1 MASFVQLGRAQT
13 VTFHQD
19 IAPIIYNA
27 CTQCHR
33 SGEIGPMPFTTYQ
46 EVAAHGNF
54 IEYVT
59 QTGYM
64 PPWTPDHHYS
74 TLRGE
79 RFLTEE
85 EKGLISTWVA
95 GGMPEGN
102 PMDNP
107 GLPDYPEGSQVG
119 EPDLVLGMSEAFV
132 HQGNMVDQYQ
142 VFVIPTGVTETKEIR
157 AVEIRPGNNVV
168 DHHALVAYTNDP
180 AVIAQALAMDAAD
193 PNPGYESFGDYG
205 VEVEQFLFGGWV
217 PGTPPLEFPPTLGHV
232 IEPGS
237 HLLLQMHYGPS
248 SVEAID
254 QTEINLFFHDEPIQ
268 REVVTEIFGPETLD
282 EFFYIPA
289 NQVKTFHA
297 SISMQDDISLMSITP
312 HCHLLGTAW
321 EVFARSNDGQAPNP
335 LISIPD

>member
-1 MASFVQLGRAQT
+1 MASFVQLGRAQA

-64 PPWTPDHHYS
+64 PPWTPNHHYS

-85 EKGLISTWVA
+85 EKELISAWVE

-107 GLPDYPEGSQVG
+107 GLPAYPEGSQVG

-142 VFVIPTGVTETKEIR
+142 VFVIPTGVSEAKEIR

-168 DHHALVAYTNDP
+168 DHHALVAYTNDA
-180 AVIAQALAMDAAD
+180 AVIAQALALDAAD

-217 PGTPPLEFPPTLGHV
+217 PGTSPLEFPPTIGHV

-248 SVEAID
+248 AVEAID

-268 REVVTEIFGPETLD
+268 REVETQIFVDKKNLFSLD
-282 EFFYIPA
+282 TGRQAFFDFG
-289 NQVKTFHA
+289 KTGFG
-297 SISMQDDISLMSITP
+297 IQ
-312 HCHLLGTAW
+312 
-321 EVFARSNDGQAPNP
+321 ARFSVQGIDFVP
-335 LISIPD
+335 